1 MEKRISKHFNTE
13 MTIAELETRTTAELV
28 IEYNLNMV
36 ATVTAGSLAPG
47 FGKTITKFSNR
58 KSAIRRT
65 WDSMQVAETP
75 VSEPAPV
82 SESTPPAEETV
93 TCHLCG
99 KDVPKKS
106 TFSIARDGKDVW
118 CCKNPATCKVSNL
131 KSKVAE
137 ATAEVVKKQSEKKAK
152 VAKVKGQNPNIGKFD
167 NCPLTTKGNGR
178 ASATST
184 RTLVY
189 LYISDNP
196 NTTIKDIVEAGIATL
211 PVVRDCVKK
220 LFADGKI
227 GIDGWMVDVPR
238 TFKFSQV
245 QRCLGSI

>member
-1 MEKRISKHFNTE
+1 MENRIMATWDGKEVS
-13 MTIAELETRTTAELV
+13 ASELDEYTMVQLLN
-28 IEYNLNMV
+28 EYNENMT
-36 ATVTAGSLAPG
+36 ATG
-47 FGKTITKFSNR
+47 GKTISKFSDR

-75 VSEPAPV
+75 EPEPTPATEPK
-82 SESTPPAEETV
+82 STPPAEETV

-118 CCKNPATCKVSNL
+118 CCKNPAICKVSNL

-167 NCPLTTKGNGR
+167 NCPLTTKGNDR

-196 NTTIKDIVEAGIATL
+196 NTTIKDIVMDNIATL

-238 TFKFSQV
+238 TFKFSPV

>member
-13 MTIAELETRTTAELV
+13 MTIAELEERTTAELV

-36 ATVTAGSLAPG
+36 AKAG
-47 FGKTITKFSNR
+47 KMTTKFSDR
-58 KSAIRRT
+58 KSALRRT

-75 VSEPAPV
+75 ESEPA
-82 SESTPPAEETV
+82 PPAEETV

-196 NTTIKDIVEAGIATL
+196 NTTIKDIVMDNIATL

-238 TFKFSQV
+238 TFKFSPV